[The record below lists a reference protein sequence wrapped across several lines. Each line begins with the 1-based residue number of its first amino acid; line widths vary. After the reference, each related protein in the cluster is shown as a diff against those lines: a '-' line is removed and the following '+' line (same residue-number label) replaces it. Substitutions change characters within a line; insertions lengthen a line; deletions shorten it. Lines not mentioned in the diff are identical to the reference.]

1 MVPGFFGTRMPGL
14 GSGSKILE
22 RNELKGAAVP
32 WAGLGS
38 SEGLEPSV
46 SGAIWPWMSS
56 SSSVPN
62 LSISLLHSPTCPAV
76 GTVGV
81 PRAVGS
87 PWPPQGDPSA
97 CPSPS
102 RSRTNKCTRLQ
113 LKKQKN
119 KNVLLQ
125 NPSPHHLLP
134 RASVF
139 PGFAGLSSLF
149 ALPPRR
155 SRQCQVRKVPG
166 SAPSP
171 ELFPSRSS
179 SSVPGI

>member
-1 MVPGFFGTRMPGL
+1 MPGL

-62 LSISLLHSPTCPAV
+62 LSISLLCSPACPAV

-102 RSRTNKCTRLQ
+102 RGRTNKCTRLR
-113 LKKQKN
+113 LKKQK
-119 KNVLLQ
+119 KQKCAAPKSL
-125 NPSPHHLLP
+125 PTSPAAP
-134 RASVF
+134 RLGF
-139 PGFAGLSSLF
+139 PGFCRFKLF
-149 ALPPRR
+149 LCSPPAPV
-155 SRQCQVRKVPG
+155 QAVPG
-166 SAPSP
+166 TEGARLCSEP
-171 ELFPSRSS
+171 
-179 SSVPGI
+179 